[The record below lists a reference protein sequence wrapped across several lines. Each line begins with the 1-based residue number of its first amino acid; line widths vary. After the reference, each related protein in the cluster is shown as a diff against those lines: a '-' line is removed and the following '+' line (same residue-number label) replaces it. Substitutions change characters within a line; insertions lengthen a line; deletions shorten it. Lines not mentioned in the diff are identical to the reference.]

1 LRRHPRLSQTIAL
14 LIAVALLFVANLNI
28 EAIAADSAESPSP
41 AAVAGNNDLDS
52 LEKRFFE
59 HTYAKDSMD
68 QRLERLE
75 KMVFGEVRPGSDQ
88 ERLANL
94 QAAVPADT
102 STPVETP
109 AAQAANN
116 APTQTTSSAD
126 STDTQSGE
134 SDSGDYPTVS
144 ALETEILGQSYPHK
158 AIRQRLSALETKA
171 FGAVSTSDDLS
182 DRVTLLQRY
191 ASEHNLD
198 SPPSYSS
205 TYPSASNANTLPP
218 TAPPAANSPLEARV
232 SWLERQVYGS
242 ASTGKPLINRV
253 KRLDKTLLPDEHL
266 DTTESLPENVNTLI
280 NSYQLTH
287 NPTGPKSGGVE
298 FANKSNNAA
307 PYNYDSNSAPNGQ
320 PAATPYGTTAT
331 QPYTPSP
338 AYDGQNNAYQAQ
350 NNAYQAQNPGTQPQ
364 TTPYQ
369 PSTYGYQSANSN
381 LPSQSSAP
389 TQHHSLLHGLAKVL
403 GAVGSMTMG
412 GIGYG
417 GMGGYGMG
425 MPGMGY
431 GMPGMGYGMPGMG
444 YGMPGMGYGMPG
456 MGYGMGG
463 GFPGFHY

>member
-1 LRRHPRLSQTIAL
+1 M
-14 LIAVALLFVANLNI
+14 
-28 EAIAADSAESPSP
+28 AADSTESPSP
-41 AAVAGNNDLDS
+41 AAVAGNNDIDS

-102 STPVETP
+102 STPVENP
-109 AAQAANN
+109 AAQTPTN
-116 APTQTTSSAD
+116 ATTQTATSAG
-126 STDTQSGE
+126 STDTESSE

-144 ALETEILGQSYPHK
+144 ALETEILGQSYPSK
-158 AIRQRLSALETKA
+158 AIRQRLSALEIKA
-171 FGAVSTSDDLS
+171 FGAVSASDDLS

-191 ASEHNLD
+191 ASEHNLV

-205 TYPSASNANTLPP
+205 TYPSASSANTSPS

-232 SWLERQVYGS
+232 SWLERQFYGS

-280 NSYQLTH
+280 NSYELTH

-298 FANKSNNAA
+298 FANKSNNTA
-307 PYNYDSNSAPNGQ
+307 PYNYDSSSAPYGQ

-331 QPYTPSP
+331 QPYTTPP
-338 AYDGQNNAYQAQ
+338 ADDGQNNAYQAQ
-350 NNAYQAQNPGTQPQ
+350 NNAYQAQNLGTQPQ

-444 YGMPGMGYGMPG
+444 YGMPGMGYGT
-456 MGYGMGG
+456 G